1 MRVHQLIQALAT
13 VPPDLTVVNASGETP
28 FISLD
33 THWLIFTL
41 SRIQREHIEHHDHA
55 ASARARVEVLKAL
68 GHPIVSVAPTPVLVL
83 A

>member
-1 MRVHQLIQALAT
+1 MFVNSYRHLLLFPPTCPSSMRRAKR
-13 VPPDLTVVNASGETP
+13 P
-28 FISLD
+28 FIRLE
-33 THWLIFTL
+33 TQWRIFTL
-41 SRIQREHIEHHDHA
+41 TRIYQECVEHHDHA